1 MNKVL
6 IWEQGGQK
14 NVIFSEHIISIT
26 QSLGNKDYCD
36 MKVIGEDEPYK
47 LCISVDEV
55 LSRLGID

>member
-14 NVIFSEHIISIT
+14 NVIFSKHIISIT
-26 QSLGNKDYCD
+26 QSLENKDYCD
-36 MKVIGEDEPYK
+36 IKVTNEEEPYK

-55 LSRLGID
+55 LRRLDLK

>member
-14 NVIFSEHIISIT
+14 NVIFSQHIISIT

-36 MKVIGEDEPYK
+36 IKVANEEEPYK
-47 LCISVDEV
+47 LSLSVDEV
-55 LSRLGID
+55 LRRLGLN